1 MKIMSV
7 NFILELHD
15 NYVRINK
22 DETSIC
28 MEYDEVYLLSLWL
41 KEYLSGNNY

>member
-1 MKIMSV
+1 MKHMNV
-7 NFILELHD
+7 NFSLDLHD
-15 NYVRINK
+15 NHVEIKKNDK
-22 DETSIC
+22 SIC

>member
-1 MKIMSV
+1 MKSMTV
-7 NFILELHD
+7 NFNLELYDKH
-15 NYVRINK
+15 VKINK
-22 DETSIC
+22 DDKSIC